1 MNLIEFNQVKHLQAY
16 FSNEQSL
23 CSLKSRTAAYIKHT
37 VSLSDQL
44 KKINAV
50 EMSVLMILLGLIRR
64 QKTGG
69 IIITLLNVD
78 DELSHK
84 TVAFKTFNPFCF
96 AVFHISKGCF

>member
-1 MNLIEFNQVKHLQAY
+1 
-16 FSNEQSL
+16 
-23 CSLKSRTAAYIKHT
+23 
-37 VSLSDQL
+37 
-44 KKINAV
+44 
-50 EMSVLMILLGLIRR
+50 MSVLMILLGLIRR